1 MDSSLFSPKRRL
13 LAAATSRTAAWSGKS
28 HGRKAINLGTTV
40 AHLRA
45 LDLSVVEHQLRRSHV
60 RVNELA
66 RGIDVFDVIGR
77 RHTKSISVEDTFE
90 HDVFLAELEPM
101 IRRLAEKFWSA
112 SRKESRTPR
121 TVVLKLKTSEFRILT
136 RSFTPEFPPSSCE
149 ELTEIAVKLRERVDL
164 DPKQLYRL
172 VGVGL
177 SNFEEPE
184 QILSQPA
191 LFE

>member
-1 MDSSLFSPKRRL
+1 MDSLLFSPKRRL
-13 LAAATSRTAAWSGKS
+13 LAAAATRTAAWSGKS

-45 LDLSVVEHQLRRSHV
+45 LDLSVLEHHFGRYHV
-60 RVNELA
+60 RLYELA
-66 RGIDVFDVIGR
+66 RGIDESEVVADR
-77 RHTKSISVEDTFE
+77 PTKSISVEDTFE

-101 IRRLAEKFWSA
+101 IRRLAEKLWSA
-112 SRKESRTPR
+112 SRKESRAPR

-136 RSFTPEFPPSSCE
+136 RCFTPEFPPSSCE